1 MVMVDARRASR
12 RRSGRIAAI
21 ALIAG
26 VICATAA
33 AQPRPGAPP
42 RGAILSA
49 FFGLDRSLRIA
60 VAASWACRGYPGTD
74 GMPLVLSH
82 EIDPDTLD
90 REDFEVTTA
99 SGKKG
104 SIRCVSLRPA
114 TDPGELRTVLLIG
127 HLGSAEDQPATVK
140 IVGDIRSLDG
150 SLNFRGATASVIPL
164 EAGPTLVLAEALPR
178 DQWPLGGIGDCPAD
192 GLAGIVRVTWA
203 GGVRKPNGDEIG
215 AVEMEKYRVTLRQA
229 DGRTVVVK
237 PKAIGDLN
245 DQDNNHELCL
255 GVAGTPISVF
265 FPAGLVVDPRG
276 DRNPDTRIAVTVP
289 R

>member
-1 MVMVDARRASR
+1 M
-12 RRSGRIAAI
+12 AAI

-26 VICATAA
+26 AISATVS
-33 AQPRPGAPP
+33 AQPRPTALAE
-42 RGAILSA
+42 GAILSA

-60 VAASWACRGYPGTD
+60 VAASWACRGYPGND
-74 GMPLVLSH
+74 GMPLVLAH
-82 EIDPDTLD
+82 EIDPSTLD

-99 SGKKG
+99 SGEKG

-114 TDPGELRTVLLIG
+114 DEPGELRTVLLIG
-127 HLGSAEDQPATVK
+127 HYGSAEDQPATVR

-150 SLNFRGATASVIPL
+150 SLNLRGATAPVIPL

-178 DQWPLGGIGDCPAD
+178 DKWPLGGKGDCPAD

-203 GGVRKPNGDEIG
+203 GGVTKPGGDEID
-215 AVEMEKYRVTLRQA
+215 ALEMRKYRVTLQQP
-229 DGRTVVVK
+229 DGRVVQVT

-245 DQDNNHELCL
+245 DEDNNHELCL
-255 GVAGTPISVF
+255 GVGGKPVSVF

-276 DRNPDTRIAVTVP
+276 DRNPDTRIAVSAP

>member
-1 MVMVDARRASR
+1 MGHARHSSR

-21 ALIAG
+21 ALLAG
-26 VICATAA
+26 AICATGA

-60 VAASWACRGYPGTD
+60 IAASWACRGYPGTD

-82 EIDPDTLD
+82 EIDPSTLD
-90 REDFEVTTA
+90 REDFEVTAA
-99 SGKKG
+99 SGERG

-127 HLGSAEDQPATVK
+127 HLGSAEDQPTTVK

-178 DQWPLGGIGDCPAD
+178 DQWPLGGKGDCPAD

-203 GGVRKPNGDEIG
+203 GGVTKPNGDEID
-215 AVEMEKYRVTLRQA
+215 AIEMQKYRITLQQA
-229 DGRTVVVK
+229 DGRAIQVT

-245 DQDNNHELCL
+245 DEDNNHELCL
-255 GVAGTPISVF
+255 GVAGTPTSVF
-265 FPAGLVVDPRG
+265 FPAGFVVDPRG
-276 DRNPDTRIAVTVP
+276 DRNPDTRVAVSVP